1 VTSILWVPVHDGDDA
16 LGVIAVAWRER
27 VEELPE
33 RLANVMSVIGAEAA
47 VAIERAGMLDRL
59 ERMARTDD
67 LTGLINRRAWD
78 DELNREVVRA
88 TREGTPLAVAMLD
101 LDRFKL
107 YNDRH
112 GHQAGDRLL
121 REAASAWRSV
131 LRETDL
137 LARYGGEEFAVALP
151 GCDAETASHLVERL
165 RAITPEGESCSAGL
179 ACWDGRES
187 PDDLV
192 GRADRALY
200 AAKQS
205 GRDRTIVG

>member
-1 VTSILWVPVHDGDDA
+1 
-16 LGVIAVAWRER
+16 
-27 VEELPE
+27 
-33 RLANVMSVIGAEAA
+33 
-47 VAIERAGMLDRL
+47 
-59 ERMARTDD
+59 MARTDD

-88 TREGTPLAVAMLD
+88 TREATPLAVAMLD

-151 GCDAETASHLVERL
+151 GCDAETAAHLVERL

>member
-1 VTSILWVPVHDGDDA
+1 
-16 LGVIAVAWRER
+16 
-27 VEELPE
+27 
-33 RLANVMSVIGAEAA
+33 
-47 VAIERAGMLDRL
+47 
-59 ERMARTDD
+59 MARTDV

-78 DELNREVVRA
+78 DELSREVVRA
-88 TREGTPLAVAMLD
+88 TREGTPLAVAMFD

-151 GCDAETASHLVERL
+151 GCDAETAAQLVERL
-165 RAITPEGESCSAGL
+165 RAVTPEGESCSAGL
-179 ACWDGRES
+179 ACWDEREA
-187 PDDLV
+187 PDELV